1 MAVSIEVPEDI
12 SFGYVTD
19 HVLLAVGDGDDEDD
33 HPDAIAAEGSVT
45 FTPVN
50 PNVAV
55 HGGDA
60 TIAIQ
65 PITATVRESDGRLTY
80 NGKAGV
86 WLVVGDYKVR
96 WALKGAKITDATIR
110 VTADHTPE
118 NPLVL
123 ARQIEITPSPTV
135 RLVVNEELYRRTE
148 GLVEEVQGIVSDL
161 SGTIESEIVRITSE
175 GDYRGPSAYQVAVEE
190 GFEGTEA
197 EWLATLVGP
206 EGAASTVPGPPGAVP
221 TAADYAI
228 VGPGRP
234 DVPATTGGL
243 VSAATPVGATYTST
257 DGAGV
262 GAFVWRKRPDG
273 SWAVVDGDTG
283 WRDITGE
290 VEYEDTPLDPWT
302 LSYRLR
308 DTGMTVM
315 LRTTWLGGLGS
326 PSIPPGTIL
335 WTPPAALEISG
346 SPIAQGV
353 RNGLGVTVPV
363 VDTQTGTPK
372 GGIVLAY
379 RNDSGDARF
388 CNIAVVGGTLE
399 GRGVATLEYMH
410 TSWPNALPG
419 TN

>member
-1 MAVSIEVPEDI
+1 MTVSIEVPEDI

-19 HVLLAVGDGDDEDD
+19 HVLLAVGDGDDADD
-33 HPDAIAAEGSVT
+33 YPDAIAAEGSVT

-123 ARQIEITPSPTV
+123 ARQVEIKPTPTMK
-135 RLVVNEELYRRTE
+135 LVVNEELYRRTE
-148 GLVEEVQGIVSDL
+148 GLVEEAQGIVSDL

-190 GFEGTEA
+190 GFEGSQA

-221 TAADYAI
+221 TAEDYSLI
-228 VGPGRP
+228 GPGRP
-234 DVPATTGGL
+234 DVPASTGDL
-243 VSAATPVGATYTST
+243 VSASTPVGATYTST

-273 SWAVVDGDTG
+273 SWEVVDGDTG
-283 WRDITGE
+283 WRAMATETGRALYFRRKNDMIHWQGTNLGE
-290 VEYEDTPLDPWT
+290 ASSRLLAVPDWAKPNHSAWMRLGAPI
-302 LSYRLR
+302 YRHGK
-308 DTGMTVM
+308 D
-315 LRTTWLGGLGS
+315 
-326 PSIPPGTIL
+326 
-335 WTPPAALEISG
+335 SG
-346 SPIAQGV
+346 AM
-353 RNGLGVTVPV
+353 
-363 VDTQTGTPK
+363 
-372 GGIVLAY
+372 VLAGGNGIALAHPEY
-379 RNDSGDARF
+379 LWLNSGAGSDSAS
-388 CNIAVVGGTLE
+388 AVNLIYSVV
-399 GRGVATLEYMH
+399 RP
-410 TSWPNALPG
+410 WPSTLPG
-419 TN
+419 TPA